1 MMTETSGGTSGLTRR
16 SVKWV
21 QHQSYEENT
30 IIQYEIDWFIFTGTF
45 VLQKEVFVLDK
56 NNFVSVV
63 FSPSRE
69 HIAKARNVLALS
81 GLMPGAGDM
90 SHGLAYTVHPFA
102 EGAER
107 MVYQCSEVGKWVVRD
122 LCLLMG

>member
-16 SVKWV
+16 SVKQV

-30 IIQYEIDWFIFTGTF
+30 MIKHEIDWFVFTDNF
-45 VLQKEVFVLDK
+45 VVQKEVFILDN
-56 NNFVSVV
+56 NNFVRVA

-81 GLMPGAGDM
+81 GFMPGAGDM
-90 SHGLAYTVHPFA
+90 SHGLAYTEHPFA

-107 MVYQCSEVGKWVVRD
+107 MVFQCSEVNGWCSSALR
-122 LCLLMG
+122 